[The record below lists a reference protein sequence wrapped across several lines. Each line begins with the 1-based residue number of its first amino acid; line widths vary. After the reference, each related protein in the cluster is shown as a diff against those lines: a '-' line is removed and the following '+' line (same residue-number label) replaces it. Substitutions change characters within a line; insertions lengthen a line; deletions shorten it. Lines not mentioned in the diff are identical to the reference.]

1 MSEYMINEDKIAEIV
16 IDFEQLREKQLDESF
31 IGMFGAWVK
40 ILLKRMFGNS
50 SMPVKVKGSRSEV
63 ESFARTL
70 GGEKR
75 YIETAS
81 KYGLD
86 DPRTYKNKAKLT
98 KAINNFE
105 RATGL
110 KWPFN

>member
-1 MSEYMINEDKIAEIV
+1 MKVLSAC
-16 IDFEQLREKQLDESF
+16 
-31 IGMFGAWVK
+31 FGAWVK
-40 ILLKRMFGNS
+40 ILLRRMFGNA
-50 SMPVKVKGSRSEV
+50 SMPVKIKGSRSEV

-75 YIETAS
+75 YIESAS
-81 KYGLD
+81 RYGLD

-105 RATGL
+105 RETSL
-110 KWPFN
+110 KWPFD